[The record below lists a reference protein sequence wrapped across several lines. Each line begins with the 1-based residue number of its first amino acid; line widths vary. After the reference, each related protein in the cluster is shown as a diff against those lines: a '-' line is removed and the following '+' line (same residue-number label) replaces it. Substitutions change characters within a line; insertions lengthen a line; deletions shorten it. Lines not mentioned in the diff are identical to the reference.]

1 MYFSRVHKRK
11 TLLVTMTFFLLSF
24 VLTLNLMVNQLQRS
38 DGLDHSGGNAL
49 HAEIL
54 MDSDMELGGNYLIAK
69 SQRQPKA
76 AIERSHSDSDSG
88 QIVAGNKRLRGIQNN
103 RSYQNVKS
111 QGIFK
116 KKLKESRHNFPRT
129 NDVVMKNKVE
139 SVHNHKSKGH
149 VTDGGRGDESDEYN
163 DYEEDIEKVVI
174 EETEEEE
181 EEDEDYDEDEVN
193 DKKVETNVLK
203 VDHLSKSKHKLTG
216 FTKPP
221 LQYKEVPDKKS
232 LVIDRQ
238 GHLEDNAE
246 PQLTITDIIEDGVY
260 WAPTVENLVPK
271 GHTFHET
278 LDYISSVRDE
288 RVQYL
293 DPPAWD
299 KCGRPKN
306 GFVTLE
312 DGRHMC
318 ARYREPH
325 NKMVLGEVLSFY
337 LSRLLGLDNVPAVV
351 LSVTNHTSPRW
362 LATNYSRVDWK
373 DGKVVALI
381 QWIPNMESSRSLVK
395 IPQFILNKY
404 EQKSVINR
412 ASLKNSNLTTSQ
424 LSQLFQWGGM
434 IMFDYLTGNY
444 DRVASMQDAAYKEK
458 KPSIISENIR
468 NLRKSIKTSKL
479 WLIDNE
485 SGLLDAY
492 DLMYHNGNGYGGEK
506 FIKFHRDMLQTFCV
520 FPRTIVESLV
530 RLNTMLRPE
539 EVLLEFA
546 RKHEPL
552 VDAFQKDSIFRLF
565 QTRFRERIS
574 EVSNWVKTCH
584 SNIEN
589 ESS

>member
-11 TLLVTMTFFLLSF
+11 TLLLTMTFFLLSF
-24 VLTLNLMVNQLQRS
+24 VLTLNLMVNQLQGS
-38 DGLDHSGGNAL
+38 DNVEQRESVHG
-49 HAEIL
+49 EIL
-54 MDSDMELGGNYLIAK
+54 MDSELFRGNYIIAK

-76 AIERSHSDSDSG
+76 AIEKIHSDSDSG
-88 QIVAGNKRLRGIQNN
+88 QSVIGNGRSRGFQINGN
-103 RSYQNVKS
+103 YQNVIS
-111 QGIFK
+111 QEVFTGKFK
-116 KKLKESRHNFPRT
+116 DKKYNFLRLNGVGKEVKVENVRNH
-129 NDVVMKNKVE
+129 KNK
-139 SVHNHKSKGH
+139 
-149 VTDGGRGDESDEYN
+149 GRETNGRDESEDYN

-174 EETEEEE
+174 EETEEDEEDENE
-181 EEDEDYDEDEVN
+181 EEDEDELN
-193 DKKVETNVLK
+193 DKKVETNVLN
-203 VDHLSKSKHKLTG
+203 VNNNLLKSKDKLSG

-221 LQYKEVPDKKS
+221 LQYKEVPDKKR
-232 LVIDRQ
+232 IAFNHQ
-238 GHLEDNAE
+238 GHLKDNAE
-246 PQLTITDIIEDGVY
+246 PELTITDIVHDGIY
-260 WAPTVENLVPK
+260 WSPAVENLVPK
-271 GHTFHET
+271 GHTFQET
-278 LDYISSVRDE
+278 LDYISSVRE
-288 RVQYL
+288 QRVEYL

-351 LSVTNHTSPRW
+351 LSITNQTSPRW
-362 LATNYSRVDWK
+362 QTTNYSRVDWK

-381 QWIPNMESSRSLVK
+381 QWIPNMDSSRSLVK

-434 IMFDYLTGNY
+434 IIFDYLTGNY

-506 FIKFHRDMLQTFCV
+506 FIKFHRDMLQTFCI

-530 RLNTMLRPE
+530 RLSMMLQPE
-539 EVLLEFA
+539 DVLLEFA

-552 VDAFQKDSIFRLF
+552 IDVFQKDSIFRLF
-565 QTRFRERIS
+565 QTRFKERVS
-574 EVSNWVKTCH
+574 EVSNWVKTCY
-584 SNIEN
+584 SNVGN
-589 ESS
+589 ELS

>member
-11 TLLVTMTFFLLSF
+11 TLLLTMTFFLLSF
-24 VLTLNLMVNQLQRS
+24 VLTLNIMVNQLQRS
-38 DGLDHSGGNAL
+38 DSVDNIENVVHSEL
-49 HAEIL
+49 L
-54 MDSDMELGGNYLIAK
+54 MDSDIELGGNHIIAR

-76 AIERSHSDSDSG
+76 AIEKFHSDSDSG
-88 QIVAGNKRLRGIQNN
+88 QIMVSNSRPRGLQLNGN
-103 RSYQNVKS
+103 YQNVN
-111 QGIFK
+111 
-116 KKLKESRHNFPRT
+116 LKETVKLTERRSNFLRT
-129 NDVVMKNKVE
+129 NDVEMKVE
-139 SVHNHKSKGH
+139 VKHFPNRKNTDH
-149 VTDGGRGDESDEYN
+149 VTNGRDESEEY

-181 EEDEDYDEDEVN
+181 DEDDDYDDGLKDE
-193 DKKVETNVLK
+193 KVETNEFK
-203 VDHLSKSKHKLTG
+203 VKSQLRKSKGKFSG
-216 FTKPP
+216 FIKPP
-221 LQYKEVPDKKS
+221 LHYKVVPDKNS
-232 LVIDRQ
+232 LVLKRQ
-238 GHLEDNAE
+238 GNSKDSVQHE
-246 PQLTITDIIEDGVY
+246 LTITDIIEDGIY
-260 WAPTVENLVPK
+260 WSPTVENLVPK
-271 GHTFHET
+271 GHTFQET
-278 LDYISSVRDE
+278 LDYISSVRDQ

-306 GFVTLE
+306 SFVTLE

-337 LSRLLGLDNVPAVV
+337 LSRLLGLDSVPAVV
-351 LSVTNHTSPRW
+351 LSITNQTSPRW
-362 LATNYSRVDWK
+362 LTTNYSKVDWK

-395 IPQFILNKY
+395 IPQFILEKY
-404 EQKSVINR
+404 EQKSVINQ
-412 ASLKNSNLTTSQ
+412 ASIKNSNLTTTQ

-434 IMFDYLTGNY
+434 ILFDYLTGNY

-506 FIKFHRDMLQTFCV
+506 FLKFHRDMLQTFCI

-530 RLNTMLRPE
+530 RLNMMLQPE
-539 EVLLEFA
+539 QVLLEFA

-552 VDAFQKDSIFRLF
+552 LDVFPKDSIFKLF
-565 QTRFRERIS
+565 QTRFKERVS
-574 EVSNWVKTCH
+574 EVSDWVKTCN
-584 SNIEN
+584 SNVSN
-589 ESS
+589 ELR